1 MAKEN
6 HPSFAFYLPDAL
18 KCGKCSISKTLH
30 FLTGFI
36 HSLFSAVFI
45 NLFFKAI
52 HAVPAPFTA
61 WSREM
66 LFIALAQGMQ
76 DPELRA

>member
-6 HPSFAFYLPDAL
+6 HPSFAFSFPDAF
-18 KCGKCSISKTLH
+18 KCGKGSISKTLH
-30 FLTGFI
+30 FLTSFI

-45 NLFFKAI
+45 NLFFKAVP
-52 HAVPAPFTA
+52 AVPAPFAA
-61 WSREM
+61 WCREM
-66 LFIALAQGMQ
+66 LFTALAQGMQ